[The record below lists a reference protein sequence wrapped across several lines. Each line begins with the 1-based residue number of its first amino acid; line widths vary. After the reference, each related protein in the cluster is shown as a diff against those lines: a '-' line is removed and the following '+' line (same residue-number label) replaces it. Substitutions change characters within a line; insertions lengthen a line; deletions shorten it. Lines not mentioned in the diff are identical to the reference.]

1 MRKKRHTKK
10 PASSTKRPELDRT
23 AGLVKKYFRQIQHRD
38 INGSAND
45 FDEDRVFDVI
55 KNRIAQQ
62 ARQRRLNQLK
72 IAASFIGFICLSA
85 FAFWFYSSST
95 NSSDKLTVLSA
106 EKADV
111 KPGGDKAILTL
122 ADGSVIDL
130 TERATGEIASQGGMV
145 VTKTEDGQLVYHL
158 ENEGL
163 NSEIAYNSIA
173 TPRGGQFAVVLPD
186 GSRVWL
192 NADSKLKYPAS
203 FKGDSRTVELIGEG
217 YFEVERDE
225 KRPFR
230 IKSKDQVV
238 TVLGTKFNI
247 NSYEDESFMRTTL
260 LEGSVQVEKGQQ
272 SLILKPG
279 EQARVKESIQVAKV
293 NTLHSMAWKNGDF
306 IFRNESIRDIMR
318 QVSRW
323 YDVEIE
329 YQGGNESLRFGGIVS
344 RAKDLSAVLTMLE
357 KTGQVKF
364 EVLMNAEKKERRI
377 RVTFI

>member
-62 ARQRRLNQLK
+62 ARQRRLSQLK

-192 NADSKLKYPAS
+192 NADSKLKYPTS